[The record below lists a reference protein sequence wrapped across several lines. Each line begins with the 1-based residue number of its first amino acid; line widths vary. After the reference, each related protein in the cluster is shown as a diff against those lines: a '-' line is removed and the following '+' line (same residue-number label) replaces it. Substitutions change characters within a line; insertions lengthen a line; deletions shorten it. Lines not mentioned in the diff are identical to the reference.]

1 MKKFLA
7 IILPSIIIFTFI
19 WIDSM
24 IPESKNILL
33 GIFLLFPLIFI
44 IQGYIC
50 SKLKGFLILGF
61 FLSSIAIILPI
72 SVWYN
77 MGSMITPVIIYIL
90 LGTLSFFLFNKKRKS
105 S

>member
-1 MKKFLA
+1 MKNFLA
-7 IILPSIIIFTFI
+7 IILPSMIIFTFI
-19 WIDSM
+19 RIDSM
-24 IPESKNILL
+24 FPESKYILL

-50 SKLKGFLILGF
+50 SKLKGSLILGF
-61 FLSSIAIILPI
+61 LLSSIAIILPI
-72 SVWYN
+72 SIWYN

-90 LGTLSFFLFNKKRKS
+90 LGTLSFFLFNKNKKS